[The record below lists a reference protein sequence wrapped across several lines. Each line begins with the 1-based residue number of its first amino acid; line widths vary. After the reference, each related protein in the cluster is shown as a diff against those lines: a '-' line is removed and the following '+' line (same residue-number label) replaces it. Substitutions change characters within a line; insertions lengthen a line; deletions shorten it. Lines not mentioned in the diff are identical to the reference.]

1 MLLPDSECTISF
13 LKKLKLSWSLE
24 IAITNKVKV
33 LDPSPMKST
42 TYKVVLRY
50 TINSKLQY
58 FENIF
63 TSGKKHCCIVGL
75 YELDQKTAHF
85 KTYMHWQAVKLQ
97 NHS

>member
-13 LKKLKLSWSLE
+13 FKKLKLSW
-24 IAITNKVKV
+24 ITNKVKV

-50 TINSKLQY
+50 TMNSKLQY

-63 TSGKKHCCIVGL
+63 TSGKNIVVVGL

>member
-1 MLLPDSECTISF
+1 M
-13 LKKLKLSWSLE
+13 LE

-63 TSGKKHCCIVGL
+63 TSGKNIAVVGL

>member
-13 LKKLKLSWSLE
+13 FKKLKLSWSLE

-50 TINSKLQY
+50 TMNSKLQY

-63 TSGKKHCCIVGL
+63 TSGKNIVVVGL

>member
-13 LKKLKLSWSLE
+13 FKKLKLSWSLE

-63 TSGKKHCCIVGL
+63 TSGKNIVVVGL

-97 NHS
+97 NHY

>member
-1 MLLPDSECTISF
+1 M
-13 LKKLKLSWSLE
+13 LE

-63 TSGKKHCCIVGL
+63 TSGKNIVVVGL

>member
-13 LKKLKLSWSLE
+13 FKKLKLSWSLE

-33 LDPSPMKST
+33 LDTSPMKST

-50 TINSKLQY
+50 TMNSKLQY

-63 TSGKKHCCIVGL
+63 TSGKN
-75 YELDQKTAHF
+75 
-85 KTYMHWQAVKLQ
+85 KL
-97 NHS
+97 

>member
-13 LKKLKLSWSLE
+13 FKKLKLSWSLE
-24 IAITNKVKV
+24 IAITNKVTV

-63 TSGKKHCCIVGL
+63 TSGKKHCSVVGL

-97 NHS
+97 NHY

>member
-13 LKKLKLSWSLE
+13 FKKLKLSWSLE

-63 TSGKKHCCIVGL
+63 TSSKNIVVVGL